1 MEYEEVPF
9 LLARHAPLEEL
20 GCIVTTLPRPWLQA
34 FDMVSAFRF
43 PHDIQIELIHEGEY
57 VRVESAGGSK
67 SRTHID
73 VAEVYSIQLNVKKTS
88 FMTSLKEL
96 RAVFDLA
103 VQISSMANMYYN
115 SSCDEG
121 PLVIQVPSQNGVSLE
136 LTCSTLP
143 PESASVDD
151 DDENLQTTKK
161 IVSEDEFVA
170 ESAAEGSDI
179 EIPATPTLDY
189 P

>member
-9 LLARHAPLEEL
+9 LLARHVPLEKF

-34 FDMVSAFRF
+34 FDMISAFRF
-43 PHDIQIELIHEGEY
+43 PHDIQIELVHEGEY
-57 VRVESAGGSK
+57 VRVESTGGSK

-73 VAEVYSIQLNVKKTS
+73 VAEIYSIQMQDIKKAS

-103 VQISSMANMYYN
+103 VQICSMVNMYYN

-121 PLVIQVPSQNGVSLE
+121 PLVIHVPSPSGVSLE

-143 PESASVDD
+143 PETVSVY
-151 DDENLQTTKK
+151 DEEDPQTTKK
-161 IVSEDEFVA
+161 VVSEDEFVA
-170 ESAAEGSDI
+170 ESANDGSDI
-179 EIPATPTLDY
+179 EIPATPPLDY